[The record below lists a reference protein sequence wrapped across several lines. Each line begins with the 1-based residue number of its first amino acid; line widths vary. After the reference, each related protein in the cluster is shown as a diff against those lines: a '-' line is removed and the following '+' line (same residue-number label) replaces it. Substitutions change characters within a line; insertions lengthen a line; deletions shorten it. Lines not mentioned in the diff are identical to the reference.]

1 MGFIKIFY
9 LKVSIIIIIII
20 IRRQKA
26 HIIFIIIGDFWR

>member
-9 LKVSIIIIIII
+9 LKVSIIIIII